1 MISFPCAKINLG
13 LNIISKRSDR
23 YHNIETVFY
32 PVHELTDV
40 LEIVESDRFS
50 FTQTGVRIDSA
61 TADNLCVKAYGILNR
76 DFRLPPVSIHLHKI
90 IPFGAGL
97 GGGSADASLTIVSLN
112 DIFDLGVSREQLKV
126 YAAAAG
132 SDCAFFIDNVPSFAS
147 GRGELLEPVDLNL
160 SGLYLLLVKPD
171 IHVSTGEAYR
181 HVIPHIPGM
190 PISEIIKLPVDEWRN
205 KLCNDFEKSIFYLY
219 PAIADIKY
227 KMYELGAV
235 YSSMSGSGAT
245 VFGLFREKPDHSM
258 FEDMQ
263 TITLN
268 L

>member
-13 LNIISKRSDR
+13 LNVISKRNDG
-23 YHNIETVFY
+23 YHNIETVFF
-32 PVHELTDV
+32 PILGLSDV

-61 TADNLCVKAYGILNR
+61 TKDNLCVKAYGILAK
-76 DFRLPPVSIHLHKI
+76 DFKLPPVSIHLHKI

-97 GGGSADASLTIVSLN
+97 GGGSSDASFTFVLLN
-112 DIFDLGVSREQLKV
+112 KIFDLGVSREQLKV

-132 SDCAFFIDNVPSFAS
+132 SDCAFFIDNVPSLAS
-147 GRGELLEPVDLNL
+147 GRGELLEPVELNL

-171 IHVSTGEAYR
+171 IHVSTGEAYGSI
-181 HVIPHIPGM
+181 IPHIPKLSV
-190 PISEIIKLPVDEWRN
+190 SEIIRLPVNEWKN

-219 PAIADIKY
+219 PLIAGVKDQ
-227 KMYELGAV
+227 MYEQGAV
-235 YSSMSGSGAT
+235 YSSMSGSGST
-245 VFGLFREKPDHSM
+245 VFGLFREKPDNTV
-258 FEDMQ
+258 FGDMQ
-263 TITLN
+263 TIMLN